1 VSGIWYTIL
10 IIPDRIGTAP
20 VWREA
25 KTRHPSIAAHRG
37 RILAALPSK
46 SEQQRQTS

>member
-1 VSGIWYTIL
+1 LYAPASGRETRRKL
-10 IIPDRIGTAP
+10 ASKTQEG
-20 VWREA
+20 REA
-25 KTRHPSIAAHRG
+25 LADSGKEMRG